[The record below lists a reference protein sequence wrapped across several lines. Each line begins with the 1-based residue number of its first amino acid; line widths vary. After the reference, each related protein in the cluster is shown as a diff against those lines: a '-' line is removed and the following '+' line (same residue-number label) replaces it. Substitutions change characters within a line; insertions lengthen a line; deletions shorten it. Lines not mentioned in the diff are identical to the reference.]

1 MLIATFQLEPDAL
14 ALAETLDRVP
24 EITVEAERIAAHS
37 TDWTMPCIWV
47 SDADFDAVDEALGAD
62 PSIDSV
68 VDSEIFD
75 DEKYY
80 QLDWSE
86 DVQSRIDSYLDT
98 EASMLKAEATDEGW
112 TIRIRFVVRDQ
123 FDAFREH
130 LHDRD
135 DSFELLNLTE
145 PKEPRPSHGDL
156 TSVQRE
162 ALRTAREQGYY
173 SVPRDTTVRELATEL
188 DMSHQNLSELLR
200 RGTGKLIDA
209 TLATTA
215 DDQ

>member
-1 MLIATFQLEPDAL
+1 MLIATFRLDPDAL
-14 ALAETLDRVP
+14 ALSETLDRVP

-47 SDADFDAVDEALGAD
+47 SGADFDAVGEAFAAD

-68 VDSEIFD
+68 IDSEIFD

-98 EASMLKAEATDEGW
+98 QGSILKAEANGEGW
-112 TIRIRFVVRDQ
+112 TVRIRFVVRDQ
-123 FDAFREH
+123 FDAFCEH
-130 LHDRD
+130 LNDRD
-135 DSFELLNLTE
+135 YSFELLDLTE

-156 TSVQRE
+156 TSAQRE
-162 ALRTAREQGYY
+162 ALRTARERGYFA
-173 SVPRDTTVRELATEL
+173 VPRDATVRELAAEL
-188 DMSHQNLSELLR
+188 DMSHQNLSELFR
-200 RGTGKLIDA
+200 RGTGELIDA
-209 TLATTA
+209 TLLTTA

>member
-1 MLIATFQLEPDAL
+1 MLIASFQLELDAV

-24 EITVEAERIAAHS
+24 EMTVEAERIAAHS

-47 SDADFDAVDEALGAD
+47 SGADFDAVDEALAAD

-68 VDSEIFD
+68 IDAEIFD

-80 QLDWSE
+80 QLEWSD
-86 DVQSRIDSYLDT
+86 DVQRRIDTYLDT

-112 TIRIRFVVRDQ
+112 EVRIRFVVRDQ

-130 LHDRD
+130 LNDRD
-135 DSFELLNLTE
+135 YSFELLNLTE
-145 PKEPRPSHGDL
+145 PNEPRPSHGDL
-156 TSVQRE
+156 TSAQRE
-162 ALRTAREQGYY
+162 ALRTARERGYY
-173 SVPRDTTVRELATEL
+173 AVPRDTTVRELAAEL

-200 RGTGKLIDA
+200 RGTGELIDA
-209 TLATTA
+209 TLLTTA
-215 DDQ
+215 DGR